1 MRLLSFW
8 VAESSVG
15 VNADLKFHAIL
26 TCCRTLGTSS
36 RGTCAFDPSPRA
48 SPTLS
53 LSNGRL
59 LAIGA
64 GREAKGPAGATV
76 WQAELPTSLDWER
89 ERLLWLAC
97 FKNSRAECHLANCPP
112 HVIYK
117 IIGYVNC
124 NTFYISN
131 K

>member
-1 MRLLSFW
+1 MGCKTTQFLSDVF
-8 VAESSVG
+8 G
-15 VNADLKFHAIL
+15 CRYKCKFEIS
-26 TCCRTLGTSS
+26 CRRTLGTSS
-36 RGTCAFDPSPRA
+36 RGTYAFDPSPRA

-124 NTFYISN
+124 NAFYISN